1 MQGTQQSSFIRNA
14 AALTIIS
21 MFVSG
26 CLMGEEES
34 TSSAETMFDHEL
46 SGSVGDGPVIG
57 ANMRVLRNDGV
68 ELMQLDS
75 DANASYNITVRTKG
89 KYYPLGIDA
98 RNGTDIVTNTAPDF
112 DLLSAVFE
120 PGKKSVAN
128 VNPFSTFAVEL
139 ARDLP
144 GGVGKANLATA
155 QGIVSSAFN
164 NGLASLKTSGAMTT
178 KVSGSNIAELVR
190 ASEALG
196 ETVRR
201 TRDALGASGFSTSG
215 NNVVRAL
222 SSDLTDTVVDG
233 NGGPRADARIAAVA
247 VIVSA
252 QVLLETMAN
261 ELHVNGADAT
271 QLMSNAINQVSL
283 EAADPRLEDLTVTA
297 DMLARARIG
306 IVAAHA
312 ITSDSAIAD
321 LLSDV
326 EGVQAGAG
334 SSTVLNFALPSDYR
348 SRLDNAI
355 LLAAGGSGAVVTTV
369 NDISRDGTQTI
380 GGEVGENRAP
390 NISGT
395 PASSVEV
402 DTAYSFT
409 PSAMDPDND
418 ALTFS
423 INGRPSWASFDT
435 TTGELSGTPTA
446 AGVHSG
452 IVISVSDGA
461 LSDSLPAFSITVNDV
476 VVNSPPVISGSP
488 PADVNAGQA
497 YSFTPTVS
505 DPDDSTFSFTVSGLP
520 SWASFNDANG
530 QISGT
535 PQSGD
540 VGTYSGISITVSDGE
555 AEDTLGPFT
564 ITVQAISLG
573 SVTLTWTAPTQN
585 EDGTDLTDLDGY
597 KLYWGTTPGVYPNSV
612 TIDNETVTTYVVD
625 DLAPGTYMFVATSFN
640 TSGVE
645 SRYSGMA
652 TKVVP

>member
-573 SVTLTWTAPTQN
+573 SVTLTWTAPTKN